1 MKRNSTK
8 VIVAIVL
15 AITLL
20 TSLSVTVYAYSLNPY
35 RHKNSKIYY
44 YYDNWVGSRA
54 ISFFSTGASSWRS
67 KTTEAQILHYSS
79 NPGTGY
85 NVYMSAGNISGVG
98 WDGLT
103 QTSYQSGY
111 VVSQTVTLNMSK
123 TSTWNNDGAIKSVVV
138 HEMGHVFGLKDNG
151 TTKTIMNGYTFG
163 TNSRYGGY
171 RLTVPQTDDVN
182 GVNAKY

>member
-54 ISFFSTGASSWRS
+54 ISFFNWSQLLEIKNYWSTNTA
-67 KTTEAQILHYSS
+67 LFS

-123 TSTWNNDGAIKSVVV
+123 TSTWNNDGALKSVVV

>member
-54 ISFFSTGASSWRS
+54 ISFFSTGASSGDQ
-67 KTTEAQILHYSS
+67 TTEAQILHYSS

-85 NVYMSAGNISGVG
+85 NVYMSAGNISELVG
-98 WDGLT
+98 TDSLK
-103 QTSYQSGY
+103 Q
-111 VVSQTVTLNMSK
+111 
-123 TSTWNNDGAIKSVVV
+123 AISLV
-138 HEMGHVFGLKDNG
+138 MLYLK
-151 TTKTIMNGYTFG
+151 
-163 TNSRYGGY
+163 
-171 RLTVPQTDDVN
+171 L
-182 GVNAKY
+182 